1 MVKTPGGNH
10 MKLFSSMLALA
21 GACIAVFSV
30 ALFFSGG
37 AVAQDSNSANSVM
50 VGCRDLVAD
59 SNRDKFTQGL
69 CGGGITAIL
78 ALDTR
83 VCRPQAVTN
92 VQALQVVIAYIDA
105 RPARLHES
113 FYALAL
119 EALRNA
125 WPCR

>member
-1 MVKTPGGNH
+1 

-37 AVAQDSNSANSVM
+37 AVAQNSNSANSVM
-50 VGCRDLVAD
+50 VGCRDLLAD
-59 SNRDKFTQGL
+59 SNRKFTQGL
-69 CGGGITAIL
+69 CGGGVTAIL

-83 VCRPQAVTN
+83 VCRPQAVTH
-92 VQALQVVIAYIDA
+92 VEALQVVIAYIDA

-113 FYALAL
+113 FYLLAL